1 MPETTRLLA
10 RTSLALFLWFTFIR
24 NSFCLP
30 EVDTHTTITADVVN
44 YLPFSVG
51 REVAPRNIAKRL
63 KTMSNDSFVPIF
75 AALLLLN
82 VFDLLILWS
91 KENFKSF
98 FRLKYALSLNKYRN
112 SKASWSWWFRFGII
126 FFHFYK
132 LNLNQISLWFMCQF
146 FKNNLLGFSQNISN

>member
-10 RTSLALFLWFTFIR
+10 RTSLALFLWFTFIQ

-63 KTMSNDSFVPIF
+63 KTMNNDSFVAIF

-112 SKASWSWWFRFGII
+112 SQASWS
-126 FFHFYK
+126 
-132 LNLNQISLWFMCQF
+132 
-146 FKNNLLGFSQNISN
+146 